1 MLTLGCASCMASVPP
16 SARAAG
22 GGEGVEGVPAHRSP
36 CRTQFVGVGAKM
48 LGDRAVAE
56 VESGWA
62 AVGNFN
68 NGGRGYT
75 VYNRGNFAQLII
87 DNRVTAIPA

>member
-1 MLTLGCASCMASVPP
+1 
-16 SARAAG
+16 
-22 GGEGVEGVPAHRSP
+22 
-36 CRTQFVGVGAKM
+36 M